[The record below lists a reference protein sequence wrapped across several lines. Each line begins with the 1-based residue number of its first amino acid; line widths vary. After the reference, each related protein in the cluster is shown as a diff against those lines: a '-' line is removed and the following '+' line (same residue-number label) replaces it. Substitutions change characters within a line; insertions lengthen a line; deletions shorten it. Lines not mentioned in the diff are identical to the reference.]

1 MKKIYL
7 SEEIKNNKWLTNP
20 EFWKGFIHSMIESEF
35 QRIEIDS
42 NLTISKINRKEPISD
57 ELKSKF
63 NDIVFSQLLAHISN
77 MIYFINDKKIV
88 LNIADELIKKYDYK
102 TLFGIISNDKE
113 EIEKLRKEY
122 NQSSK
127 ENLIQSNQSIEEDKG
142 NREEKIQKND
152 KEGKE
157 EKK

>member
-42 NLTISKINRKEPISD
+42 NLPISKINRKEPIPD

-88 LNIADELIKKYDYK
+88 LNIADELIKKNDYLSNSNLG
-102 TLFGIISNDKE
+102 TLFGIIQMTKK
-113 EIEKLRKEY
+113 KL
-122 NQSSK
+122 
-127 ENLIQSNQSIEEDKG
+127 
-142 NREEKIQKND
+142 KN
-152 KEGKE
+152 
-157 EKK
+157 